1 MQTGITETIVV
12 FSQGNNEG
20 LASVWQSGTL
30 IDDEDELL
38 ARIPFR
44 LKIVFILSKFKLSIN

>member
-38 ARIPFR
+38 PRIPFR